1 MNELKA
7 LQSMGFVLPSPAY
20 IFGAIVF
27 GLLGMVAF
35 SRGKKTSQRVL
46 TWTGVA
52 LMLYPYAIGETWL
65 LWSVGVGLSA
75 LVLAKWNG

>member
-20 IFGAIVF
+20 IVGAIVF

-35 SRGKKTSQRVL
+35 SRGRKAARPIL

-65 LWSVGVGLSA
+65 LWSVGLGLSA
-75 LVLAKWNG
+75 LVFAQWS

>member
-1 MNELKA
+1 MNEIKA

>member
-20 IFGAIVF
+20 ILGAIVF

-35 SRGKKTSQRVL
+35 SQGKKTSQPLL

-52 LMLYPYAIGETWL
+52 LMLYPYAVGETWL
-65 LWSVGVGLSA
+65 LWALGIGLSA
-75 LVLAKWNG
+75 LVFAKWK

>member
-1 MNELKA
+1 MNEIKA
-7 LQSMGFVLPSPAY
+7 LQSLGFVLPSPAY
-20 IFGAIVF
+20 ILGAIVF

-35 SRGKKTSQRVL
+35 SRGKKTSQSLL

-75 LVLAKWNG
+75 LVFAKWNG

>member
-1 MNELKA
+1 MNEIKA

-35 SRGKKTSQRVL
+35 SRGKKASQPLL

-75 LVLAKWNG
+75 LVFAKWNG

>member
-1 MNELKA
+1 MHELKA

-35 SRGKKTSQRVL
+35 GRGRKTTQPVL
-46 TWTGVA
+46 TWTGVV
-52 LMLYPYAIGETWL
+52 LMLYPYAIGQTWL
-65 LWSVGVGLSA
+65 LWSVGIGLTA
-75 LVLAKWNG
+75 LVFAKWN